1 MIRQLGVSTQRRFWK
16 TFPEVEPR
24 LDLHFSVEDIEMK
37 DVLIKAKEGEQVAP
51 LEKESFSKDT
61 MTSSPQLVTEEE
73 SVPETLKTVNPQLK
87 KQS

>member
-1 MIRQLGVSTQRRFWK
+1 
-16 TFPEVEPR
+16 
-24 LDLHFSVEDIEMK
+24 MK